1 MIRYALTCEA
11 DHAFESWFR
20 DSATFE
26 KQAKAGMVVCPECGS
41 HKIAKQIMAPAV
53 ALKDDDVA
61 KARAMLKA
69 LRQHVKDNA
78 EDVGEE
84 FAEEARRIHYG
95 EADERL
101 IYGQASL
108 GEAKDL
114 LDEGITV
121 LPLPELPES
130 KN

>member
-11 DHAFESWFR
+11 GHAFESWFR
-20 DSATFE
+20 DSGAFE
-26 KQAKAGMVVCPECGS
+26 KQAKAGLIACPACGS
-41 HKIAKQIMAPAV
+41 HKVAKQIMAPAV
-53 ALKDDDVA
+53 ALKDDEAA

-78 EDVGEE
+78 EDVGED
-84 FAEEARRIHYG
+84 FTEEARRIHYG
-95 EADERL
+95 ETEERA

-108 GEAKDL
+108 GEAKEL
-114 LDEGITV
+114 IEEGISV
-121 LPLPELPES
+121 LPLPDLPEN